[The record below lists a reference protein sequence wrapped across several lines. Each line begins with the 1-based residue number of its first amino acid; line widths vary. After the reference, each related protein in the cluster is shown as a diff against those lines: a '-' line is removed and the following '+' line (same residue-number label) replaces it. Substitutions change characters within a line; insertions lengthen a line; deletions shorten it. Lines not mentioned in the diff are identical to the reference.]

1 MLNIGQNNRLTIESL
16 QQSGAQLSSR
26 DGQQVF
32 LPGRFVTAAM
42 QEGDEITVFIYL
54 DTDDRPIATT
64 EQPLVKVGECAFLT
78 VSDVN
83 KFGAFLDWGLPKDL
97 LLPFGEQKRRLQPG
111 NKQCVYVYIDKAS
124 KRITASSRL
133 NRFLPEINGP
143 FKGGESV
150 ELLFW
155 GKSDLGYKAVINNK
169 YLGLLHQSD
178 VYEPVRVGE
187 KRSGFIKSISPE
199 GKINLA
205 LHLPNKA
212 QLGDLADQ
220 IYADLQA
227 HGGESDLTDK
237 SSPQAIKAK
246 WQVSKGSYKKA
257 LGKLYKQRKIILSD
271 DLIKL
276 AD

>member
-143 FKGGESV
+143 FNGGESV

-271 DLIKL
+271 DVIKL

>member
-97 LLPFGEQKRRLQPG
+97 LLPFGEQKRRLQPD

-178 VYEPVRVGE
+178 IYEPVRVGE

-271 DLIKL
+271 DVIKL

>member
-271 DLIKL
+271 DVIKL